1 MELVVKNKFF
11 SLGGSSKVLDENGK
25 DAFTVKGKFFS
36 ITKKK
41 FVKDLNGNKLFMVRN
56 KFWFLFKRK
65 ALIYD
70 ANKKLVARVIR
81 DFKIRQSYTIEGA
94 QEEIKVV
101 ANGPV
106 GFGFDMSIS
115 MGGREIGHI
124 KRPYVQWTD
133 TFNVTFNDPEDAA
146 VLVAIVIG
154 IDNIQDQARKNNAN

>member
-11 SLGGSSKVLDENGK
+11 SLGGSSKVLDENGA
-25 DAFTVKGKFFS
+25 DAFAVKGKCFS

-41 FVKDLNGNKLFMVRN
+41 FVKDLNGNRLFTVRN
-56 KFWFLFKRK
+56 KFWFFIKRK

-81 DFKIRQSYTIEGA
+81 DFRIRQSYTIEGA

-106 GFGFDMSIS
+106 GLGFDMSIT
-115 MGGREIGHI
+115 MGGKEIGHI

-133 TFNVTFNDPEDAA
+133 TFNVTVNDPEDAA
-146 VLVAIVIG
+146 ILVAMVIA
-154 IDNIQDQARKNNAN
+154 IDNIQDQARKANNS

>member
-25 DAFTVKGKFFS
+25 DVLIVKGKFFS
-36 ITKKK
+36 ITHKK
-41 FVKDLNGNKLFMVRN
+41 FVRDLNGNLLFIVRN
-56 KFWFLFKRK
+56 KYWHFIKRK

-101 ANGPV
+101 ANGPI
-106 GFGFDMSIS
+106 GFGFDNNIT
-115 MGGREIGHI
+115 MGGKDIGHI

-133 TFNVTFNDPEDAA
+133 TFNVTVNDPEDAA
-146 VLVAIVIG
+146 FLVALVIA
-154 IDNIQDQARKNNAN
+154 IDNIQDQAKKNNNN

>member
-11 SLGGSSKVLDENGK
+11 SLGGSSKVLAENGA
-25 DAFTVKGKFFS
+25 DAFIVKGKCFS

-41 FVKDLNGNKLFMVRN
+41 FVKDLNGNRLFMVRN
-56 KFWFLFKRK
+56 KFWKFIRRK

-81 DFKIRQSYTIEGA
+81 DFRIRQSYTIEGA

-106 GFGFDMSIS
+106 GLGFDMSIT
-115 MGGREIGHI
+115 MGGKEIGHI

-133 TFNVTFNDPEDAA
+133 TFNVTVNDPEDAA
-146 VLVAIVIG
+146 ILVAMVIA
-154 IDNIQDQARKNNAN
+154 IDNIQDQVKKENSR